1 MLSVAAARSEDG
13 VEPEAAKAKEGGS
26 GDICGDEELGGE
38 TVVRICR
45 VGAAVRSLVLPDGT
59 DVVLGSDETLPYL
72 VGGSFRCEERER
84 ERENL
89 LALQQMT
96 TQKKKVN
103 KRRRRKLTLN
113 GGGKTFFSLPKQDGS
128 LPYFGV
134 VVGRVAN
141 RISGASFSLP
151 DGTRV
156 KLPANDNGRHCLH
169 GGVVG
174 WDKREWSVVEE
185 EGTSSSPSSSSGGRS
200 SALLSLLSEDGDQGF
215 PGNVRA
221 KVLYE
226 LLPGG
231 KTLR

>member
-1 MLSVAAARSEDG
+1 MGAFDAR
-13 VEPEAAKAKEGGS
+13 K
-26 GDICGDEELGGE
+26 
-38 TVVRICR
+38 
-45 VGAAVRSLVLPDGT
+45 
-59 DVVLGSDETLPYL
+59 
-72 VGGSFRCEERER
+72 ERER

-103 KRRRRKLTLN
+103 KRWRRELTLN

>member
-1 MLSVAAARSEDG
+1 MG
-13 VEPEAAKAKEGGS
+13 
-26 GDICGDEELGGE
+26 
-38 TVVRICR
+38 
-45 VGAAVRSLVLPDGT
+45 
-59 DVVLGSDETLPYL
+59 
-72 VGGSFRCEERER
+72 
-84 ERENL
+84 
-89 LALQQMT
+89 
-96 TQKKKVN
+96 
-103 KRRRRKLTLN
+103 RKLTLN

-185 EGTSSSPSSSSGGRS
+185 EEETEDQLLPFLLL
-200 SALLSLLSEDGDQGF
+200 SAGAPRPLLSLLSEDGDQGF